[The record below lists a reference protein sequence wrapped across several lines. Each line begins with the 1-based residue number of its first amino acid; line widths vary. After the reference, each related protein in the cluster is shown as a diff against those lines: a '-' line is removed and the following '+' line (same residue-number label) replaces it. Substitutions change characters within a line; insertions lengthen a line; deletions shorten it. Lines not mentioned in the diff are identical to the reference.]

1 MPPIPALG
9 LTLVAFL
16 AGAGVVL
23 PVAAR
28 RVSRRPAAASIA
40 TRGELDARLVDEI
53 AGLADLVALDRAA
66 AHREQTLV
74 IGGELDRATDRL
86 ARVRATST
94 ALSGL
99 VASLAGVTILAMGI
113 VLVGAGRL
121 DSVYLAALPLA
132 AIACFE
138 VLGPLA
144 QSFALQDANAAAA
157 RRLFELTDAQPA
169 VRDDPTANDVAPPTF
184 GIDIRGLRFRYGP
197 DEPWVLDGLGLSVPA
212 GGSLAIVG
220 TERHGQSTL
229 VSLLLRFWDYTEGE
243 IRIGGREL
251 HEVGADTVRSWIAVV
266 SQDVHL
272 FDATIRDNLS
282 VADADAT
289 DEAIEAA
296 CRLALV
302 HDFITTLPAGY
313 ETRIGENGLLL
324 SGGERQRLAIARAL
338 LKDAPILVL
347 DEATANLDVATER
360 ALMASLAPFMA
371 GRTTIVIS
379 HRPTVAGGMDQVLRL

>member
-1 MPPIPALG
+1 
-9 LTLVAFL
+9 
-16 AGAGVVL
+16 
-23 PVAAR
+23 
-28 RVSRRPAAASIA
+28 
-40 TRGELDARLVDEI
+40 
-53 AGLADLVALDRAA
+53 
-66 AHREQTLV
+66 
-74 IGGELDRATDRL
+74 
-86 ARVRATST
+86 VRATST

-113 VLVGAGRL
+113 VLVGSGRL

-169 VRDDPTANDVAPPTF
+169 VRDDPTATDTAPATF

-197 DEPWVLDGLGLSVPA
+197 DEPWVLDGLDLSVPA

-220 TERHGQSTL
+220 PSGTGKSTL
-229 VSLLLRFWDYTEGE
+229 VSLLLRFWDYSEGE

-251 HEVGADTVRSWIAVV
+251 HEVGADAVRRWISVV
-266 SQDVHL
+266 PQDVHL
-272 FDATIRDNLS
+272 FDATVRDNLA

-296 CRLALV
+296 CRIALV

-324 SGGERQRLAIARAL
+324 SGGERQRLAIARAV

-360 ALMASLAPFMA
+360 ALMTSLAPVMA

-379 HRPTVAGGMDQVLRL
+379 HRPTVAAGMDHVLRL